1 MGKWTDAGFVAN
13 NLQSY
18 KDSLVAIFKNAYG
31 DDFDVSD
38 ASPQGILIQGIAEML
53 YNTDMDGIQAYS
65 MFNLNSVSGSFL
77 DAIGSQRGIP
87 RRLGT
92 KQTAAVA
99 ITCNPSNFIA
109 FTIPAGTQFSTLG
122 DEAVFVTTTIETINT
137 PSSSITLEYEDSGDS
152 AAIVGSKL
160 QVEGFGQ
167 ITDIT
172 ITALTP
178 GQEVESDASY
188 RRRLQREYPAANNTI
203 EWVSSKLLEQPLVR
217 DVSANYNDTAA
228 AAGGIAPYCT
238 EFMVVPV
245 GGTVT
250 DAFKQ
255 QVGVTIINNKVPG
268 SPTDGNTSV
277 TVTDMFGT
285 QKTVKFTVPTQKQLM
300 INVTVSTPEETGFLD
315 LANVDEIREDIF
327 NYINNLRLGT
337 DVSYSRCAAPLF
349 ADKGFD
355 VQVFKI
361 KAVTDTD
368 WVENSNY
375 TIGQREYAAITMDN
389 IVIGV

>member
-1 MGKWTDAGFVAN
+1 MGKWTNAGFVAN

-18 KDSLVAIFKNAYG
+18 KDSLITIFKNAYG

-38 ASPQGILIQGIAEML
+38 ASPQGILIQGIAEMM
-53 YNTDMDGIQAYS
+53 YNTDMDGVQAYS

-87 RRLGT
+87 RRPGT

-109 FTIPAGTQFSTLG
+109 FTIPQGTQFSTVG

-152 AAIVGSKL
+152 AAIIGTKL
-160 QVEGFGQ
+160 QVDGFGQ

-178 GQEVESDASY
+178 GQEIESDASY

-245 GGTVT
+245 DRTVT

-285 QKTVKFTVPTQKQLM
+285 QKEVKFTVPTQKQLM
-300 INVTVSTPEETGFLD
+300 ISVTVATPEETGFLD
-315 LANVDEIREDIF
+315 LANVDAIREDIF

-355 VQVFKI
+355 VLVFKI
-361 KAVTDTD
+361 KAVTDET
-368 WVENSNY
+368 WVENGNY
-375 TIGQREYAAITMDN
+375 TIGQREYAAITLDN